1 MIHPSAGYTAYR
13 RTPIINQLVH
23 NAEKERNM
31 ASYDT
36 GKQGVPMRTSIAT
49 VSISGEFPEKLAAIA
64 KAGFTGVEIFENDFL
79 TYDAS
84 PREVKALV
92 ADHGLDITL
101 FQPFRDFEGMPEP
114 QRARNFERAGRKFDI
129 MGELGTDLMLICSNV
144 SPVSLGGVDRAA
156 ADFHELGELAAK
168 HGVRVGYEALAW
180 GRHISDHRDA
190 WEVVRRA
197 DHANV
202 GIILDSFHT
211 LSRKIDPNSI
221 RSIPGDKI
229 FIVQLADAPLIDM
242 DLLYWSRHF
251 RNMPGEGDLPVVDF
265 MRAVAATGYNG
276 PLSLEIFNDQFRG
289 GSARLLAED
298 GHRSLVNLMDQVR
311 RLEPDIRIEVPAMPE
326 RVQTQGVEFVEF
338 TTAPEEKA
346 NLEALLAT
354 LGFDKTARHRNRD
367 VDLYTQGDIRIVINI
382 GGNDE
387 SFAGASYSIHGTNAY
402 AFGLKV
408 DDAQAAL
415 ARAAALGAPTFAEP
429 RKLGEVAVPAIQGV
443 GNGVIYFLD
452 GSTALASIW
461 DNEFVPVEA
470 TTPAGDA
477 HLTRIDHLAQTTHYD
492 EMLTWLLF
500 YTSLFSTR
508 RTPMVDVVDP
518 GGLVRSQAIE
528 SVPSPHFRLTMN
540 GADNRKTF
548 AGKFLAE
555 GFGTSIQHI
564 AFATDDIFATAK
576 ALHARGFHA
585 LPISRN
591 YYDDLEARF
600 GLEPEFSDALREAS
614 ILYDRDD
621 NGEYFQI
628 YSRTFGEGFFFEII
642 ERRGAYG
649 GYGAMNAPFR
659 IAAQRRLAPPIGMPK
674 E

>member
-1 MIHPSAGYTAYR
+1 M
-13 RTPIINQLVH
+13 Q
-23 NAEKERNM
+23 
-31 ASYDT
+31 
-36 GKQGVPMRTSIAT
+36 TSIAT

-84 PREVKALV
+84 PREVAEMVK
-92 ADHGLDITL
+92 DHGLSITL

-114 QRARNFERAGRKFDI
+114 QRKRTFERAERKFEI

-144 SPVSLGGVDRAA
+144 SPISLGGIDRAA
-156 ADFHELGELAAK
+156 GDFHELGELAAR

-180 GRHISDHRDA
+180 GRHINDHRDA
-190 WEVVRRA
+190 WEIVRRA
-197 DHANV
+197 DHQNI
-202 GIILDSFHT
+202 GLILDSFHT

-229 FIVQLADAPLIDM
+229 FIVQLADAPLFDM

-265 MRAVAATGYNG
+265 MRAVAATGYSG

-289 GSARLLAED
+289 GSAKALAED
-298 GHRSLVNLMDQVR
+298 GHRSLVNLMDRVR
-311 RLEPDIRIEVPAMPE
+311 RLEPDIAIDVPVMPD
-326 RVQTQGVEFVEF
+326 RVVAQGVEFVEF
-338 TTAPEEKA
+338 ATSDDEKD
-346 NLEALLAT
+346 NLAALLST
-354 LGFDKTARHRNRD
+354 LGFAKSAEHRNRA
-367 VDLYTQGDIRIVINI
+367 VELYTQGDIRIVINTDKT
-382 GGNDE
+382 GDT
-387 SFAGASYSIHGTNAY
+387 FADASYAVHGTNAY

-408 DDAQAAL
+408 DNARDAL
-415 ARAAALGAPTFAEP
+415 ARATALGAPTFSEE
-429 RKLGEVAVPAIQGV
+429 RKSGEVAVPAVQGV

-452 GSTALASIW
+452 DTPELSGIWEREFRPLASVA
-461 DNEFVPVEA
+461 E
-470 TTPAGDA
+470 TSGA
-477 HLTRIDHLAQTTHYD
+477 HLTRIDHLAQTTQYQ

-500 YTSLFSTR
+500 YHSIFSVR

-528 SVPSPHFRLTMN
+528 GDPEPLFRVTMN

-564 AFATDDIFATAK
+564 AFATDDIFATA
-576 ALHARGFHA
+576 ARLAELGFQA
-585 LPISRN
+585 LPIPRN

-600 GLEPEFSDALREAS
+600 GLDPDFADTLRASS
-614 ILYDRDD
+614 ILYDRDEK
-621 NGEYFQI
+621 GEYFQI

-642 ERRGAYG
+642 ERRGGYA

-659 IAAQRRLAPPIGMPK
+659 IAAQRRLARPAGMPK
-674 E
+674 R

>member
-1 MIHPSAGYTAYR
+1 MAYR
-13 RTPIINQLVH
+13 
-23 NAEKERNM
+23 
-31 ASYDT
+31 DT
-36 GKQGVPMRTSIAT
+36 RRAPAAMQTSIAT

-84 PREVKALV
+84 PREVAQMVK
-92 ADHGLDITL
+92 DHGLSITL

-114 QRARNFERAGRKFDI
+114 QRKRTFERAERKFEI
-129 MGELGTDLMLICSNV
+129 MSELGTDLMLICSNV
-144 SPVSLGGVDRAA
+144 SPISLGGIDRAA
-156 ADFHELGELAAK
+156 GDFHELGELAAR

-180 GRHISDHRDA
+180 GRHINDHRDA
-190 WEVVRRA
+190 WEIVRRA
-197 DHANV
+197 DHTNI
-202 GIILDSFHT
+202 GLILDSFHT

-229 FIVQLADAPLIDM
+229 FIVQLADAPLFDM

-265 MRAVAATGYNG
+265 MRAVAATGYSG

-289 GSARLLAED
+289 GSAKALAED
-298 GHRSLVNLMDQVR
+298 GHRSLVNLMDRVR
-311 RLEPDIRIEVPAMPE
+311 RLEPDIAIDVPVMPD
-326 RVQTQGVEFVEF
+326 RVTAQGVEFVEF
-338 TTAPEEKA
+338 ATSNEDKE
-346 NLEALLAT
+346 NLAALLST
-354 LGFDKTARHRNRD
+354 LGFVKSAEHRNRA
-367 VDLYTQGDIRIVINI
+367 VELYTQGDIRIVINTDKT
-382 GGNDE
+382 GDT
-387 SFAGASYSIHGTNAY
+387 FADASYAVHGTNAY

-408 DDAQAAL
+408 DNARDAL
-415 ARAAALGAPTFAEP
+415 ARATALGAPAFSEE
-429 RKLGEVAVPAIQGV
+429 RKSGEVSVPAVQGV

-452 GSTALASIW
+452 DTPELAGIW
-461 DNEFVPVEA
+461 EREFA
-470 TTPAGDA
+470 TLPTEPKGAN
-477 HLTRIDHLAQTTHYD
+477 LTRIDHLAQTTQYQ

-500 YTSLFSTR
+500 YHSIFSVR

-528 SVPSPHFRLTMN
+528 GDPEPHFRVTMN

-564 AFATDDIFATAK
+564 AFATDDIFATA
-576 ALHARGFHA
+576 ARLAELGFQA

-600 GLEPEFSDALREAS
+600 GLEPEFSDALRAAS
-614 ILYDRDD
+614 ILYDRDER
-621 NGEYFQI
+621 GEYFQI

-642 ERRGAYG
+642 ERRGGYA

-659 IAAQRRLAPPIGMPK
+659 IAAQRRLARPAGMPK
-674 E
+674 R